1 MRRQTTVRALV
12 TLRDSK
18 GDSVCTRNLP
28 ITLFPGE
35 NPSLTWNLYLRNGTL
50 WSPDSPYLY
59 TCTVELWQEEI
70 LLDSIQETFGL
81 RHIQFDPVQGM
92 RLNNHP
98 IHLRGCCIH
107 EDNGI
112 LGTADFASAVERKVR
127 LLKEAGFNA
136 LRIAHQPATKNL
148 LNCCDKVGMFLLEE
162 SFDAWTHTKNVHD
175 RGEHFSDQ
183 WLQVVDR
190 IVAKDFNHPCVFAY
204 SIGNEILEISQ
215 PDGIR
220 YSRLLAQRFREKDP
234 TRPVTNAIN
243 GIMSLRNSLADVLLD
258 LKLITSD
265 QLAAL
270 GESKKPGSPSIDI
283 NDTMTILQSSMDLI
297 ASHPLVGQL
306 LEESFSHL
314 DLCGYNYM
322 MGRYDSDLATDSHR
336 ILLGSETT
344 PPQIARLWENTQ
356 RSPGCLGDFTWTGW
370 DYLGEAGVGYTAYD
384 RKKDF
389 GEPYPTYLAAV
400 GDIDLTGHRLPMSYY
415 REIVFGLRNTPYL
428 SVENPAHFSQTAS
441 CTPWAFP
448 ETVESWTWP
457 GWEGAPV
464 RLIVCAAGDEIA
476 LLCNGEEVG
485 RTACGPETG
494 YRAQLETVY
503 HPGQLTVVSYSNGM
517 ETGRFTLETAE
528 NTCQLRTAIDTA
540 VLQADGSDLCFL
552 EIQVTD
558 SHGVVHSDKNPRITL
573 QTEGGIIIQGFG
585 TGDPS
590 SEENFFDTTRTA
602 YRGRALAALRG
613 NSPGSANVVVSCPDC
628 APITVNLEVV
638 SS

>member
-1 MRRQTTVRALV
+1 MRKIAFNDNWLFLREGGNTPSPVVLPHDAMIWEHRDKNAPSQGAGAYFPGGVYTYTKEFSLPSNQWDTCLLELEGAYRDCSVFLNNNFVTSNHLGSLGFFADLTPYLQADKNRLEVKVSNDTQRNCRWYSGSGLYRPTWLWTGGPVHIPPDSLRLSTPEVSQEVSQIKLELQVVNRLRRQTTVRALV

-35 NPSLTWNLYLRNGTL
+35 NPSLIWNLYLRNGTL

-112 LGTADFASAVERKVR
+112 LGTADFASAVERKVH

-148 LNCCDKVGMFLLEE
+148 LICCDKVGMLLLEE

-175 RGEHFSDQ
+175 QGEHFSDQ

-220 YSRLLAQRFREKDP
+220 HSRLLAQRFREKDP

-322 MGRYDSDLATDSHR
+322 MGRYDSDLATDPHR
-336 ILLGSETT
+336 ILFGSETT

-370 DYLGEAGVGYTAYD
+370 DYLGEAGVGCTAYD

-400 GDIDLTGHRLPMSYY
+400 GDIDLTGHRLPISYY
-415 REIVFGLRNTPYL
+415 REI
-428 SVENPAHFSQTAS
+428 SFSQLKFLSPLKTLVF
-441 CTPWAFP
+441 PAFSP
-448 ETVESWTWP
+448 P
-457 GWEGAPV
+457 
-464 RLIVCAAGDEIA
+464 RF
-476 LLCNGEEVG
+476 
-485 RTACGPETG
+485 GP
-494 YRAQLETVY
+494 
-503 HPGQLTVVSYSNGM
+503 
-517 ETGRFTLETAE
+517 F
-528 NTCQLRTAIDTA
+528 
-540 VLQADGSDLCFL
+540 
-552 EIQVTD
+552 
-558 SHGVVHSDKNPRITL
+558 
-573 QTEGGIIIQGFG
+573 
-585 TGDPS
+585 PS
-590 SEENFFDTTRTA
+590 FFP
-602 YRGRALAALRG
+602 L
-613 NSPGSANVVVSCPDC
+613 
-628 APITVNLEVV
+628 
-638 SS
+638 